1 MDNVIPDSWIHATLD
16 DIVIENNNA
25 IKRGPFGSS
34 IRKEFF
40 VPKGYKVYE
49 QKNVIYNDFNLGN
62 YYINE
67 KKFQELED
75 FELKSGDIIISCSG
89 TIGKIAIAPEN
100 LLKGIINQALL
111 KISLN
116 DSIINKKYFLY
127 LFNSDAFKKKITTR
141 GSAMLNLTS
150 VKDLK
155 KILIPI
161 PPFDEQTRI
170 VSKLEELFTKL
181 DAGIEYLKKTRI
193 LLKQYRQSVLKHA
206 FEGKLTEKWRELHK
220 NELKPV
226 SSLLGKIFDERK
238 GNKKRNKADFTL
250 LPLLSEFWSWTT
262 IEDLAEDSNNAI
274 KAGPFGSSLKKES
287 YSSKGYKI
295 YGQEQVI
302 KGNPYYGDY
311 YIDKKHY
318 EILKSCSVKPNDVL
332 ISLVGTIGK
341 SIVLPEDIE
350 PGIINPRLVK
360 ISFDKRLINPLFF
373 KHYLDSNSV
382 RELFS
387 IVSHGGTM
395 KILNLRI
402 LKELP
407 IPLPPLIE
415 QMEILKE
422 VDLLFSIM
430 NHLEIIL
437 KSSLLQCIKLR
448 ESILKCAFEGKLVH
462 QDPNDESRETIL
474 EKIKSESTI
483 PIKKEKSKITKRKSI
498 DINKQMRLM

>member
-1 MDNVIPDSWIHATLD
+1 MDLDFTYYLLSTLKLDSLDRSTAIPGLNRD
-16 DIVIENNNA
+16 D
-25 IKRGPFGSS
+25 
-34 IRKEFF
+34 
-40 VPKGYKVYE
+40 VYNLEIPLPPLKE
-49 QKNVIYNDFNLGN
+49 QKR
-62 YYINE
+62 
-67 KKFQELED
+67 
-75 FELKSGDIIISCSG
+75 ISS
-89 TIGKIAIAPEN
+89 KIEA
-100 LLKGIINQALL
+100 
-111 KISLN
+111 
-116 DSIINKKYFLY
+116 
-127 LFNSDAFKKKITTR
+127 
-141 GSAMLNLTS
+141 
-150 VKDLK
+150 
-155 KILIPI
+155 
-161 PPFDEQTRI
+161 
-170 VSKLEELFTKL
+170 LFTQL
-181 DAGIEYLKKTRI
+181 NAGIAYLKKTQI
-193 LLKQYRQSVLKHA
+193 LLKQYRQSILKYA
-206 FEGKLTEKWRELHK
+206 FEGKLTEHWREIHK

-226 SSLLGKIFDERK
+226 SSLLGKILDERK
-238 GNKKRNKADFTL
+238 GNKKRNKGDFTL
-250 LPLLSEFWSWTT
+250 LPHLPEFWSWTT

-274 KAGPFGSSLKKES
+274 KAGHFGSSLKKES

-302 KGNPYYGDY
+302 KGNPYYGNY

-341 SIVLPEDIE
+341 SIVLPEDVE

-415 QMEILKE
+415 QMEVLKE

-437 KSSLLQCIKLR
+437 KSSLLQCTKLR
-448 ESILKCAFEGKLVH
+448 ESILKTAFEGKLVS
-462 QDPNDESRETIL
+462 QDPKDEPANIL
-474 EKIKSESTI
+474 LQRIESNRIK
-483 PIKKEKSKITKRKSI
+483 TKNTDK
-498 DINKQMRLM
+498 